1 MRIEIINGPNLNLLG
16 LREPDVYGHNS
27 FESYLERL
35 KRSYPEIQFGYFQ
48 SNWEG
53 ALVDQLHLVGMS
65 GAHIIINPGG
75 YSHTSVA
82 VADAISA
89 ITSKCIEVHISQIY
103 QRESYR
109 QILTTASRCIG
120 TISGFGLNSYQL
132 AVEAFRKLEAT

>member
-1 MRIEIINGPNLNLLG
+1 M
-16 LREPDVYGHNS
+16 
-27 FESYLERL
+27 L

-53 ALVDQLHLVGMS
+53 ALVDQLHLVGMD

-132 AVEAFRKLEAT
+132 AVEAFRNLEAT